1 MYELVRSDD
10 VLLFELNCADE
21 VVIGLICL
29 WVASVILH
37 DRRALFLSPTV
48 GQFLIS
54 LEKKSSH

>member
-10 VLLFELNCADE
+10 VLLFELNCVDE
-21 VVIGLICL
+21 VVIGLICS